1 MHLMGVYLLQGELWI
16 ISVTICVRS
25 YPAREFA

>member
-1 MHLMGVYLLQGELWI
+1 LHLIGMRVSPTGG